1 MDIRKK
7 VARYSLLSTIMQ
19 GVMLLFAVGLLI
31 VLVVLMGYL
40 TGFIGDS
47 IGLTENVNPDDVT
60 AGWQVLFGSVGGL
73 FGVFAGIV
81 LIAAIILLIG
91 PIIAD
96 TVVLIYGIR
105 TYRKRYTAEFK
116 RMVKNDS
123 IIKLVINAVGV
134 LLLILSGLSTG
145 SSEQTI
151 AELLEE
157 LASVLVFILPSI
169 ACVVVSIMTLQKIN
183 DIEELPEESERQYI
197 EYNED
202 NSPYFGQ

>member
-19 GVMLLFAVGLLI
+19 GITILLVVGLLI
-31 VLVVLMGYL
+31 MVVVLMGYL

-47 IGLTENVNPDDVT
+47 IESTRNLNPDDVT

-73 FGVFAGIV
+73 FGVFAGM
-81 LIAAIILLIG
+81 LLFAAMILLIG
-91 PIIAD
+91 PIIVGI
-96 TVVLIYGIR
+96 VVLIYGIR
-105 TYRKRYTAEFK
+105 TYKRRNTSEFK

-123 IIKLVINAVGV
+123 IIKLVINAVV
-134 LLLILSGLSTG
+134 VIMSLLTMPLSESAK
-145 SSEQTI
+145 TI
-151 AELLEE
+151 VSQADEIVRTLLY
-157 LASVLVFILPSI
+157 ALPSI
-169 ACVVVSIMTLQKIN
+169 VSMIVSILALVNVKY
-183 DIEELPEESERQYI
+183 IEELPEESERQYI